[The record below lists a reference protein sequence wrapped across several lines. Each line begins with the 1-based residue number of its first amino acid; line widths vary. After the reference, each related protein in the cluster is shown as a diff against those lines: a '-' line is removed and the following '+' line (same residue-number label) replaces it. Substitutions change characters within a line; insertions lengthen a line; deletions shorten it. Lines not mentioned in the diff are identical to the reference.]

1 MTTAVEPSATLPA
14 VAAGSAPVVAKS
26 IAYTKL
32 PKGDRITLELSAE
45 VPFTAD
51 LSAGADQLLVSLT
64 GVVAPNP
71 VVAAA
76 DTIRGTFVTSLAL
89 DRPSGGRTELDIRL
103 KAGSRYSTYP
113 LYDPYRLVV
122 DFEAEPATTDRGAIQ
137 TPRPPAAPPSPTTV
151 AAAPAHPASQPT
163 TETADAPD
171 PAPTPAPPASTSRGD
186 FSLARQLGLGVSR
199 IVIDPGHGGHDP
211 GAQANGVSES
221 ELVLDVALRLEKLL
235 AAQPGFEVV
244 LTRRK
249 NQFVAL
255 EERTAIANRETADL
269 FLSIHANSSPN
280 RDTRGI
286 ETYFLNFATNAA
298 AEAVAAR
305 ENASSAQAMHLLPE
319 LVQAIATSDK
329 VAESRELATMVQTSL
344 MRRVGALNKSI
355 KDLGVKQAPFVVL
368 IGAKMPSVLAE
379 VSFLTNKT
387 EASLLKQAAHR
398 QRIAQALA
406 DAVLRYQASLK
417 KVTGV
422 SARSEGR

>member
-1 MTTAVEPSATLPA
+1 VTTAVEPSATLPA

-32 PKGDRITLELSAE
+32 PRGDRITLELTSE
-45 VPFTAD
+45 VPFTAN
-51 LSAGADQLLVSLT
+51 LSANAGQLLVSLT

-76 DTIRGTFVTSLAL
+76 DTIRGTYVTSLAL
-89 DRPSGGRTELDIRL
+89 DRPAAGRTELAIRL

-122 DFEAEPATTDRGAIQ
+122 DFEAD
-137 TPRPPAAPPSPTTV
+137 PAAPDSGAVRTSPSPTALLPTHVV
-151 AAAPAHPASQPT
+151 AMPVSPASPT
-163 TETADAPD
+163 TDTDDAPEI
-171 PAPTPAPPASTSRGD
+171 PTPAPPASTSRGD

-244 LTRRK
+244 LTRRR

-255 EERTAIANRETADL
+255 EERTAIANRENADL

-387 EASLLKQAAHR
+387 EASLLKQANHR

-406 DAVLRYQASLK
+406 DAILRYQSSLK